1 MVDKQIQY
9 WASLL
14 NEARDDLPE
23 FLYHA
28 TTLKNSAKIDKHGVY
43 PNEDVQWKDLSKH
56 GVTYWAETPLLAA
69 LYVRMRGAKRDEI
82 VIYKAPISVFDTNKL
97 SPDKNYS
104 ADIKSGAFE
113 YKGGIA
119 IKDLE
124 KIDL

>member
-14 NEARDDLPE
+14 NESRDNLPD

-28 TTLKNSAKIDKHGVY
+28 TTLKNSVKIDKYGVY

-69 LYVRMRGAKRDEI
+69 LYVRMGGAKRNEI
-82 VIYKAPISVFDTNKL
+82 VIYKAPISAFDTTKL
-97 SPDKNYS
+97 GPDRNYPL
-104 ADIKSGAFE
+104 DVQSGAYE
-113 YKGGIA
+113 YQGGIA
-119 IKDLE
+119 IKSLE
-124 KIDL
+124 KISL